1 MGKLW
6 AVGEA
11 TVSCSV
17 PYQNY
22 PKVSTVILFGYWN
35 VVLLLKFTTAIR
47 AFFGLF
53 AKSRP
58 RAHGKFCCESES
70 RLKANTLNSERRVS
84 TRVEKFGVERMKYF
98 LVFAVTMAFAHSKHL
113 LCREPV
119 VVSQQTLT
127 VCHACTV
134 WLTANRPAQTNGRH
148 DTASLP

>member
-1 MGKLW
+1 MGKFW

-84 TRVEKFGVERMKYF
+84 MRVEIVWSGKDEIFFSVCRDHGFG
-98 LVFAVTMAFAHSKHL
+98 
-113 LCREPV
+113 
-119 VVSQQTLT
+119 SQQTLT
-127 VCHACTV
+127 
-134 WLTANRPAQTNGRH
+134 L
-148 DTASLP
+148 S